1 MSLDQYGMAVM
12 QERHHDR
19 RLNALEDYLRMEY
32 GSTSGMGRY
41 IAEANHSSSPRSGLR
56 AFLAR
61 IAGVGSRP
69 SIEATLAVPAE
80 PVLNEDGT
88 DHAALRPQAAAALRV
103 RPARHGRGLNMRP
116 RAVVPPLKR

>member
-19 RLNALEDYLRMEY
+19 RHGALENYLRMEY
-32 GSTSGMGRY
+32 GSTSGMGQY

-61 IAGVGSRP
+61 IAGVVSRP
-69 SIEATLAVPAE
+69 SIRATPAVSVKPA
-80 PVLNEDGT
+80 LSEDCA
-88 DHAALRPQAAAALRV
+88 DHAAPRPQAAAALRV
-103 RPARHGRGLNMRP
+103 RPVGQGRGLNVRP
-116 RAVVPPLKR
+116 RTVVPPLKR